1 MSLPGGRAGTRDS
14 PVPARLYVPGRPS
27 VVSSAGAR
35 TRKSPMQPTHV
46 VTPGGG
52 EGGIRALTA
61 SAQFWTDCPADKTW
75 AVKSQLQRKGTTVGM
90 AILQH
95 DDRGNYTIQNL
106 HFFVIIII
114 HVILLKLKCHI
125 HPFILPVNMFITV

>member
-14 PVPARLYVPGRPS
+14 PVPARLYVPGRLS

-52 EGGIRALTA
+52 GDSRSLT
-61 SAQFWTDCPADKTW
+61 AQFWTDCPAAKTW
-75 AVKSQLQRKGTTVGM
+75 TDKSQLQRKGTTIGM

-95 DDRGNYTIQNL
+95 DDRGNYIVQKHYIFL
-106 HFFVIIII
+106 
-114 HVILLKLKCHI
+114 
-125 HPFILPVNMFITV
+125 